1 MPSACSAV
9 TVALSE
15 RPWSPQEEESAM
27 TEQAAPQY
35 RSAGRTE
42 EASGWAVGFIL
53 FAGIMMI
60 MSGFFQAF
68 TGLVAIFQNE
78 LYVATRN
85 YLFQFD
91 ATTWGWV
98 HLLLGLVVAFAGFAV
113 LGGRTWG
120 RVVGITLAVLSAV
133 ANFAFIPYYPLW
145 SLTVIALDIFVI
157 WALTAHGRDVATDRS

>member
-1 MPSACSAV
+1 
-9 TVALSE
+9 
-15 RPWSPQEEESAM
+15 M